1 MKIITKLI
9 LVSGTLFTVV
19 LLFEKFHGNVTES
32 EARNMAEK
40 NFLKICAN
48 FDIDQHDFF
57 GPTVSNGEGFP
68 YEFEWANIT
77 GHLSH
82 LSGFPYRI
90 ELARKRIGSF
100 FKT

>member
-48 FDIDQHDFF
+48 FDIGQHDFF

-68 YEFEWANIT
+68 YEFEWANKSEGDGILIIVDEQ
-77 GHLSH
+77 GVMN
-82 LSGFPYRI
+82 
-90 ELARKRIGSF
+90 ASF
-100 FKT
+100 LPK